1 MQDNKAGQQTIGCE
15 VESCSYFKQ
24 GGMCDLNRIVV
35 KPHQGCNTGEQGEET
50 LCGSYHKG
58 NSM

>member
-15 VESCSYFKQ
+15 VNSCSYFKQ

-35 KPHQGCNTGEQGEET
+35 KPCASCNTGNPEDET
-50 LCGSYHKG
+50 LCGSYQKK
-58 NSM
+58 